1 MFDVK
6 KIALLL
12 ALVAFCDVVCAEVYI
27 YRGPNGE
34 RMVTDRPPHASED
47 YELISRRDTLSY
59 AGHIMANRP
68 VPSSVVRFGHYIKGA
83 STHFN
88 VDPKLVAAVIQVES
102 GFNPNAVS
110 PKGATGLMQLMQ
122 KTAYQY
128 NVSDR
133 FDPRENI
140 YAGVQHLSHLMNR
153 FNGKLPLVLAAYNAG
168 SSAVEAYDGIPPYPE
183 TRRYVIKVM
192 NFHNQYLQTSFDRT
206 SY

>member
-1 MFDVK
+1 
-6 KIALLL
+6 
-12 ALVAFCDVVCAEVYI
+12 
-27 YRGPNGE
+27 
-34 RMVTDRPPHASED
+34 
-47 YELISRRDTLSY
+47 
-59 AGHIMANRP
+59 
-68 VPSSVVRFGHYIKGA
+68 
-83 STHFN
+83 
-88 VDPKLVAAVIQVES
+88 
-102 GFNPNAVS
+102 
-110 PKGATGLMQLMQ
+110 MQLMQ